1 MPMVISRLYVVHVR
15 DVCTQLSE
23 EAALQQLEADSNS
36 EADNVQDLA
45 SAQVIGADDMLFADF
60 DVDKD
65 PKSLS
70 PGEMETCLNEMQRSH
85 GSVLNS
91 CLISLLVK
99 CHIIQLLFQLLRTIS
114 IVLIFEVI
122 Y

>member
-1 MPMVISRLYVVHVR
+1 M
-15 DVCTQLSE
+15 SE

-45 SAQVIGADDMLFADF
+45 SAQVISADDMLFTEF
-60 DVDKD
+60 GVDKGGT
-65 PKSLS
+65 KSLS
-70 PGEMETCLNEMQRSH
+70 PGEMETCLNEMSRSH

-91 CLISLLVK
+91 C
-99 CHIIQLLFQLLRTIS
+99 
-114 IVLIFEVI
+114 